1 MVPSTTTLG
10 GGGFTVHP
18 TFRRAAILG
27 LGFALLIGWPA
38 LAARPIQ
45 AGPPDPDLSATLDG
59 VPIPLEAVGALACHD
74 LQYPV
79 IRCFSSVDDLMAV
92 LGAPGTGGVG
102 VTAGVS
108 ALAGG
113 GYVIAF
119 DQFQYGGS
127 NPKVLSSD
135 QSWLFLIGWND
146 VTSSFK
152 SYGATGR
159 WWEHSPSGG
168 LRYSYGPSTQVPA
181 LSSTFN
187 NKFSAFVI
195 D

>member
-1 MVPSTTTLG
+1 MQS
-10 GGGFTVHP
+10 

-27 LGFALLIGWPA
+27 LGLTLLIGWPA

-59 VPIPLEAVGALACHD
+59 VPVPLDAVGALACHD
-74 LQYPV
+74 LEYPV
-79 IRCFSSVDDLMAV
+79 IRCFSSVDDLMAALDAPRVGAGV
-92 LGAPGTGGVG
+92 LS
-102 VTAGVS
+102 GVS
-108 ALAGG
+108 ALASG
-113 GYVIAF
+113 GYVIAY

-127 NPKVLSSD
+127 NPKVLSND
-135 QSWLFLIGWND
+135 ESWLFLIGWND

-168 LRYSYGPSTQVPA
+168 LTYAYGASTQVPV
-181 LSSTFN
+181 LSSTYN

-195 D
+195 N